1 MPLTPD
7 EIAANLPALLGL
19 RDELDQLIEAHQRAR
34 NDGKVTPAERQRI
47 GRKARKLVKAAL
59 PVLMSIAL
67 DVAD

>member
-34 NDGKVTPAERQRI
+34 NDGEVTKAERQRI
-47 GRKARKLVKAAL
+47 GRKARSLVKAAI
-59 PVLMSIAL
+59 PVLMAIAL